1 MTLPPDP
8 TSPMPAGPGEPSR
21 WQTVVKTAKVFWK
34 DFRERAWSTFW
45 QAFVAALIAA
55 QPTTDWS
62 QLGKILGAAAVAGVA
77 ALLSMTKSIVVRNRG
92 VQNSASASKN
102 V

>member
-1 MTLPPDP
+1 MTTTPQ
-8 TSPMPAGPGEPSR
+8 PAGPGEPSR
-21 WQTVVKTAKVFWK
+21 WQTVVKTARVFWR

-45 QAFVAALIAA
+45 QAFVAVLAMA

-62 QLGKILGAAAVAGVA
+62 QLGKVLAAAAVAGAA
-77 ALLSMTKSIVVRNRG
+77 ALLSMAKSIVVRNRG
-92 VQNSASASKN
+92 VKNSASASKN

>member
-1 MTLPPDP
+1 MSMATPQ
-8 TSPMPAGPGEPSR
+8 PAGPGEPSR
-21 WQTVVKTAKVFWK
+21 WQRVVKTASVYWK

-45 QAFVAALIAA
+45 QAFIASLALA

-62 QLGKILGAAAVAGVA
+62 QLGKILAAAAVAGIA
-77 ALLSMTKSIVVRNRG
+77 ALLSMAKSLIVRNRG
-92 VQNSASASKN
+92 VKNSASSSKN